1 MNMRA
6 AAKMSALVLLWTS
19 CDALVL
25 GPVLR
30 PGSVASGSVAS
41 RSGTAQL
48 GFFDDFSMPNFGGR
62 PKPEE
67 LVGDVE
73 NLAGFS
79 DEEMLALKI
88 CSVSEEAPCRAAKY
102 QVIENAP
109 PSLLTDTFMELPRSY
124 YDIFR
129 NRRNEPAPVEVCS
142 LRSPGCSSDRL
153 ALLQPCAPAAGVGFR
168 EEAVARAGRQ
178 D

>member
-1 MNMRA
+1 MFGLKIKGCSFIRHRA
-6 AAKMSALVLLWTS
+6 KLKMTAAMLLVLSTS
-19 CDALVL
+19 CDAFAL

-30 PGSVASGSVAS
+30 PGSVAS

-62 PKPEE
+62 PKPAE

-102 QVIENAP
+102 QVIENPP

-129 NRRNEPAPVEVCS
+129 NRRGEPAPVEVCLLQNPGLLTRQTRPAPS
-142 LRSPGCSSDRL
+142 LR
-153 ALLQPCAPAAGVGFR
+153 
-168 EEAVARAGRQ
+168 ARRRCGTL
-178 D
+178 

>member
-1 MNMRA
+1 MKMGA
-6 AAKMSALVLLWTS
+6 ARQLAAVVLLWTS

-30 PGSVASGSVAS
+30 PGSVAS

>member
-1 MNMRA
+1 M
-6 AAKMSALVLLWTS
+6 KMSAAVLLLSTS

-30 PGSVASGSVAS
+30 SGPVAS

-62 PKPEE
+62 PKPAE

-73 NLAGFS
+73 NLADFT

-88 CSVSEEAPCRAAKY
+88 CSVSEEAPCRAGKY
-102 QVIENAP
+102 QVIENPP

-129 NRRNEPAPVEVCS
+129 NRRNEPAPVEVPHCGAQAAHQTDS
-142 LRSPGCSSDRL
+142 
-153 ALLQPCAPAAGVGFR
+153 LLQPCAPAAGVGLCP
-168 EEAVARAGRQ
+168 EAVACAGRQ

>member
-1 MNMRA
+1 MGGA
-6 AAKMSALVLLWTS
+6 ARQLAAVVLLWTS
-19 CDALVL
+19 CDALVP
-25 GPVLR
+25 GP
-30 PGSVASGSVAS
+30 VAS

-102 QVIENAP
+102 QVIENPP
-109 PSLLTDTFMELPRSY
+109 PSLLTDTFM
-124 YDIFR
+124 
-129 NRRNEPAPVEVCS
+129 
-142 LRSPGCSSDRL
+142 
-153 ALLQPCAPAAGVGFR
+153 
-168 EEAVARAGRQ
+168 
-178 D
+178 